1 MEVWELYPVDLVE
14 GALEFAVVRA
24 GFAAVDDA

>member
-1 MEVWELYPVDLVE
+1 MDDWELYPVDLVD